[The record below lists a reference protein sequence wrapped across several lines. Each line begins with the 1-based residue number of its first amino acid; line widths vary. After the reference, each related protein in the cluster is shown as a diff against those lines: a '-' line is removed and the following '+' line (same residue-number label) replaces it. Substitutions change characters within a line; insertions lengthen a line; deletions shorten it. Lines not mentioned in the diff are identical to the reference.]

1 MNKKLRL
8 LIIDDENHIRTLLK
22 YIIDW
27 NSLGIE
33 ICGEASCAEEGLM
46 LLDELQPNIVFSDI
60 CMDYM
65 DGIEF
70 STIAKKQYPYIRI
83 VLLSG
88 HSEFE
93 YATRGIEAGVSAYL
107 LKPLEENMIIETV
120 IKLKKEIYDEQ
131 KKEAELNSIR
141 DYLDKSKN
149 FLIEN
154 NLNALLVPHSDIAS
168 TIKRLSY
175 LNTTFSFPFFQV
187 ITFVIHSYPDCND
200 TNPFI
205 TSLDCYKILQEK
217 LKCIPNIFLFFDL
230 NHQNLL
236 LSNNPDFDL
245 LPVLEELKISIL
257 EQIDC
262 PITIGVGQPV
272 NTLSGINK
280 SYSSAY
286 ESARYRTILGNNQI
300 IQYNYIPIHENASDF
315 DLESSIQL
323 LLVEIKSGNKE
334 AALQIINNCF
344 DCQIDT
350 NKIDIIPARIT
361 GSAIINHLTNM
372 LIHNDMR
379 NVDSF
384 SFCMLAQQKL
394 FRIETIEEL
403 KNLVGNLTTSIIQD
417 ITNRHNTKNNSI
429 MDSILKYLDANY
441 DDCDLTL
448 SSTAQKFY
456 LNSSYLSRMFKQN
469 NHSNFT
475 KYLTGLRL
483 KKAGELLLSTSLRA
497 YEISE
502 KVGFRDSKYFT
513 SCFRK
518 YYGETTNEFRIS
530 HNIHGE

>member
-8 LIIDDENHIRTLLK
+8 LIIDDEIHIRTLLK
-22 YIIDW
+22 YIINWD
-27 NSLGIE
+27 SLGID
-33 ICGEASCAEEGLM
+33 ICGEATCAEEGIM

-70 STIAKKQYPYIRI
+70 STIAKKRYPYIRI
-83 VLLSG
+83 VLLTG

-93 YATRGIEAGVSAYL
+93 FAARSIEAGVSAYL

-120 IKLKKEIYDEQ
+120 TKLKKEIYHEQ
-131 KKEAELNSIR
+131 QKEAELNSIR
-141 DYLDKSKN
+141 DYLNKSSD

-154 NLNALLVPHSDIAS
+154 NLNSLLVPYSDIS
-168 TIKRLSY
+168 NTIKRLSY
-175 LNTTFSFPFFQV
+175 FDITFSYPFFQIV
-187 ITFVIHSYPDCND
+187 TFIIHSSSEEND
-200 TNPFI
+200 INPFV
-205 TSLDCYKILQEK
+205 TSLDCHKILKNK
-217 LKCIPNIFLFFDL
+217 LYCIPNLFLFFDL

-257 EQIDC
+257 EQIDF

-272 NTLSGINK
+272 NNLSGITK

-286 ESARYRTILGNNQI
+286 ESTRYRTILGNNQI
-300 IQYNYIPIHENASDF
+300 IQYNYIPIYEDVSDF
-315 DLESSIQL
+315 DLESFIQL

-334 AALQIINNCF
+334 SALQMIYDCF
-344 DCQIDT
+344 DSQIDADM
-350 NKIDIIPARIT
+350 IDIIPARIT

-379 NVDSF
+379 DVDSF
-384 SFCMLAQQKL
+384 SFCMLAHQKL
-394 FRIETIEEL
+394 FRLETLKEF
-403 KNLVGNLTTSIIQD
+403 KNLVGNLTASIIQD
-417 ITNRHNTKNNSI
+417 VTNRHNTKTDSI
-429 MDSILKYLDANY
+429 MDSIIEYLDKNY
-441 DDCDLTL
+441 DDCNLTL

-456 LNSSYLSRMFKQN
+456 LNSSYLSRLFKQSN
-469 NHSNFT
+469 DSNFT
-475 KYLTGLRL
+475 KYLTSLRL

-513 SCFRK
+513 LCFRK
-518 YYGETTNEFRIS
+518 YYGETTKEFRIS
-530 HNIHGE
+530 HASN